1 MKSTLFLA
9 VGTVTAF
16 SLVQAGADGAA
27 SQEPNADYVVVSSSH
42 VNLRTGPG
50 TDRVVIARAE
60 KGDIFTYVGET
71 EGWVEIRMFSEEPR
85 YISRSY
91 VYPLT
96 ASQIVPG
103 HNLALPADSTCQALY
118 AAVQWA
124 MDRAELEATEI
135 LPVSVDAQR
144 HEALNRILQDRL
156 MMEFFHE
163 HGVQAVMYEA
173 LMEEAGAKGW

>member
-9 VGTVTAF
+9 VGAVTAF
-16 SLVQAGADGAA
+16 SLAQAGVYGAA

-96 ASQIVPG
+96 ASQI
-103 HNLALPADSTCQALY
+103 
-118 AAVQWA
+118 
-124 MDRAELEATEI
+124 
-135 LPVSVDAQR
+135 
-144 HEALNRILQDRL
+144 
-156 MMEFFHE
+156 
-163 HGVQAVMYEA
+163 
-173 LMEEAGAKGW
+173 